1 MVLPLCEIFLQ
12 PTFGSCACRSPV
24 QNVRLGTLRRWKTA
38 QSFYHLQMDEAMWT
52 DTTRVPLRD
61 IDQVETEAAYLE
73 EDVERTDANDHM

>member
-1 MVLPLCEIFLQ
+1 
-12 PTFGSCACRSPV
+12 
-24 QNVRLGTLRRWKTA
+24 
-38 QSFYHLQMDEAMWT
+38 MDEAMWT